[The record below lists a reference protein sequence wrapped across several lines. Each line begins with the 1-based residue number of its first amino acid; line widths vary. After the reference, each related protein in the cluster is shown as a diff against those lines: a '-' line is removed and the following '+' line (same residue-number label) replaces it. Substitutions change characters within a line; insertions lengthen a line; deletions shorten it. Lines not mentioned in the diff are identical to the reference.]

1 MSPRPAR
8 VRGRAGRPGKVE
20 SMTEKN
26 SNGQGVPAAY
36 KVFTERFPELE
47 QAWDLCRKAE
57 RGGLND
63 KTQRLLKLAIAVA
76 REAEGATHSA
86 VRKARRAGAS
96 REEMEQVVAVAAST
110 IGFPAAV
117 KAFRWVT
124 EVGD

>member
-1 MSPRPAR
+1 MN
-8 VRGRAGRPGKVE
+8 E
-20 SMTEKN
+20 QN
-26 SNGQGVPAAY
+26 SRGQGAPAAY
-36 KVFTERFPELE
+36 NEFTQRFPELE

-57 RGGLND
+57 QGGLD
-63 KTQRLLKLAIAVA
+63 HKTLRLLKLAIAVA

>member
-1 MSPRPAR
+1 
-8 VRGRAGRPGKVE
+8 
-20 SMTEKN
+20 
-26 SNGQGVPAAY
+26 Y
-36 KVFTERFPELE
+36 KVFAERFPELE

-63 KTQRLLKLAIAVA
+63 KTLRLLKLAIAVA
-76 REAEGATHSA
+76 REAEGA
-86 VRKARRAGAS
+86 S
-96 REEMEQVVAVAAST
+96 REDMEQVVAVAAST